1 MLAVWGL
8 VGGRRRRRTEEEGKL
23 EAGSPDAGGN

>member
-8 VGGRRRRRTEEEGKL
+8 VGGRRRRRMEEGKL